1 MGNDSTLASRSD
13 TNDTTSSLDLA
24 KADSNDTMTSSLYSV
39 PANQAIDRLS
49 DQQPSKEQI
58 SYYPRIRTRTGKFL
72 CADGIFR
79 DLETKKQGRNE
90 RLLSTE
96 SFSWT
101 YNLQRAGVAQS
112 ALYDGKIPG
121 MEQEAPTTVRC
132 TSSSQVLK
140 DQMVVAK
147 SSRIGEEVSAGPL
160 KRRPSL
166 VCKLSSAARE
176 LFHGGSVRANKK
188 LVADESYESLRQ
200 QMIEWPCW
208 EREHASPRKVRPEG
222 NTTPAHDSAV
232 YLEDS
237 PNTHGKVNKQYPSLE
252 LVPQPLRV
260 SKQQEQQRQA
270 FMPTSPPSRRL
281 SSRKRVDTSRKSW
294 MPPDH
299 GHGEMEIDAGKTQQT
314 ASRVIRA
321 QSRSSG
327 GVFVLAEQMVRETG
341 IYGGDFF

>member
-1 MGNDSTLASRSD
+1 MENDSTLASRSN

-24 KADSNDTMTSSLYSV
+24 KAHSNDTMTSSLYSML
-39 PANQAIDRLS
+39 ANQAIDRLS

-58 SYYPRIRTRTGKFL
+58 NYCPRIKTRTGKVL

-79 DLETKKQGRNE
+79 DLKTKKQEREE

-96 SFSWT
+96 LFSWT
-101 YNLQRAGVAQS
+101 YNLQRVGVAHPG
-112 ALYDGKIPG
+112 LDDGQLPG
-121 MEQEAPTTVRC
+121 MEQEAPTSVQC
-132 TSSSQVLK
+132 TSSPQVSKGQSL
-140 DQMVVAK
+140 VSK
-147 SSRIGEEVSAGPL
+147 SARVEKEVSPGGL

-200 QMIEWPCW
+200 QMIEWACW

-222 NTTPAHDSAV
+222 NTTAAHDSAV

-237 PNTHGKVNKQYPSLE
+237 PNTRGKVNKQYPSLE

-260 SKQQEQQRQA
+260 SKQQEQRRQA
-270 FMPTSPPSRRL
+270 FMPSSPPSRRL

-314 ASRVIRA
+314 AGRVIRA

-327 GVFVLAEQMVRETG
+327 RILVLAEQMVRKTC